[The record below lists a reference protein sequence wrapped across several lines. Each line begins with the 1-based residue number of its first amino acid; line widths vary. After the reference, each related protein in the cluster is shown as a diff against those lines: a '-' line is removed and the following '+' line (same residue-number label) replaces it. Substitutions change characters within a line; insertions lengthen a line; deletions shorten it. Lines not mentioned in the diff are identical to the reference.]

1 MSGTG
6 VRGRL
11 GTEWGEVV
19 SRAVVPAGHGRAFE
33 ARAGDHIIVTEWP
46 EDHGSQAERRRL
58 AAGAGARGGRAWRTG
73 V

>member
-19 SRAVVPAGHGRAFE
+19 SRAVVPAGHGRALE
-33 ARAGDHIIVTEWP
+33 ARADDHIIGTEWA
-46 EDHGSQAERRRL
+46 EDHDLRL
-58 AAGAGARGGRAWRTG
+58 SVDA
-73 V
+73 